1 MITLLAELIT
11 LTFPWKVGKEEVK
24 LPTYSK
30 SFDLLFIPHAHVL
43 YSNPYSITKQMATTS
58 ISCSDFENIID
69 SMFSKLRQSASH
81 VFRKIRRCTLIWY
94 GFCFGFNHVL
104 SRFYLC
110 ERIHN
115 PVSVSRCAFNG
126 VLLWN
131 WQVLN
136 VNIKEIISLSI
147 LLCLLIHNIHLKY
160 DQEANEIQ
168 VAMLLIFH
176 THPSLLSSGSFF
188 GHCVKF
194 ICKCTL
200 KVFLD

>member
-1 MITLLAELIT
+1 MLLQLFSKCQGLPGSFFPHKCKSPHQNEENGVKWQFDSSLMLMFLWPMITLLAELIT
-11 LTFPWKVGKEEVK
+11 LIFPWKVGKEEVT

-43 YSNPYSITKQMATTS
+43 YSNPYSITKQMAATS

-104 SRFYLC
+104 SRFYLR

-115 PVSVSRCAFNG
+115 PVSVSRCALNG
-126 VLLWN
+126 VLYYETDRFW
-131 WQVLN
+131 
-136 VNIKEIISLSI
+136 I
-147 LLCLLIHNIHLKY
+147 
-160 DQEANEIQ
+160 
-168 VAMLLIFH
+168 
-176 THPSLLSSGSFF
+176 
-188 GHCVKF
+188 
-194 ICKCTL
+194 
-200 KVFLD
+200 